1 LSGVPATAGAH
12 RRPEFV
18 SRMFR
23 SLRTRN
29 YRLWFFGQTVSQSGT
44 WMQSTAQ
51 SWLVWELTH
60 NAFYLGIT
68 MALQFLPV
76 LVFGLVGGLVADR
89 FDKRHVLLATQTAF
103 TVQATVLFAL
113 VASGAVRLWMV
124 WALALLYGFIN
135 VVDNPSRQ
143 SFAVEMVGPDDL
155 TNAVGLNSVIVNAS
169 RIVGPAI
176 AGLLIATA
184 GMSWAFLANAVS
196 FAAVIGAL
204 YAMRAS
210 ELHRRP
216 PVARAK
222 GQIRAGLRYSW
233 HDWELRVPLLMMAV
247 IGTLAYNFS
256 VILPLYAGDL
266 FHRGG
271 GTLGALMAA
280 MGVGAL
286 AGALVIASRRR
297 PSYQLLVG
305 VTLAFGALIMA
316 VASAPS
322 LVFALVLLV
331 PMGVFS
337 IMFIATAN
345 SLLQLHSTGAMRGRV
360 MALWAMVFLGSTPIG
375 SPLIGF
381 IAAHY
386 GVRTALGIG
395 GVATLLIGLW
405 GGFELRRI
413 RNGKRAD
420 LAAVDELDAAPLE
433 LDASEAEV
441 DTATASA
448 GRAAPAVDGLAA
460 AAAIEVT
467 SIAAGDSA
475 FTSDAPSTA
484 DEVLA
489 AAIAA
494 DARARSFSRGR

>member
-1 LSGVPATAGAH
+1 
-12 RRPEFV
+12 
-18 SRMFR
+18 MFR

-29 YRLWFFGQTVSQSGT
+29 YRLWFFGQTISQSGT

-76 LVFGLVGGLVADR
+76 LVFGVVGGLVADR

-124 WALALLYGFIN
+124 WALALVYGFIN

-155 TNAVGLNSVIVNAS
+155 VNAVGLNSVIVNAS
-169 RIVGPAI
+169 RIVGPGL
-176 AGLLIATA
+176 AGLLIAVTH
-184 GMSWAFLANAVS
+184 GTSWAFLVNAVS

-216 PVARAK
+216 PVGRAK
-222 GQIRAGLRYSW
+222 GQIQAGLRYAW

-256 VILPLYAGDL
+256 VVLPLYAGDL

-271 GTLGALMAA
+271 GTLGGLMAA

-305 VTLAFGALIMA
+305 VTLAFGALILA
-316 VASAPS
+316 VAAAPS
-322 LVFALVLLV
+322 LTFAFVLIV

-375 SPLIGF
+375 SPMIGF

-386 GVRTALGIG
+386 GVRFALGIG

-413 RNGKRAD
+413 RNDRDAEAD
-420 LAAVDELDAAPLE
+420 DAVSLGAAASSCSGI
-433 LDASEAEV
+433 DASVLE
-441 DTATASA
+441 
-448 GRAAPAVDGLAA
+448 GGL
-460 AAAIEVT
+460 
-467 SIAAGDSA
+467 G
-475 FTSDAPSTA
+475 
-484 DEVLA
+484 
-489 AAIAA
+489 
-494 DARARSFSRGR
+494 RGR